1 MTVLIIAV
9 VTVAALTFWV
19 LRLRSVMMSAR
30 VEAADAVERRFNVL
44 EAVGDGIY
52 IVDDSLRITHVN
64 EEAERLLRATA
75 DALVG
80 HPLDE
85 IVDPLGSELVPDIRF
100 ARRTGTVVER
110 IHAFPTT
117 QTWVEVRVKP
127 AAIETLV
134 YLRDVSERTRAELRL
149 RENEQRLRLVTQN
162 VDAVLWTTDREA
174 RFTAVAGGALDDL
187 NLRSEQLL
195 DEPCGVL
202 LGENAVA
209 EAFAGR
215 PVRAETARGERWLRH
230 HVEPLRDVDGTVVG
244 AVGVSLDITELK
256 RVQQQLFDTAHRD
269 RLTGLPNRL
278 SLEQRLNETIAD
290 AARDDRRFALLF
302 VDLDRFKTINDTLGH
317 SIGDDV
323 LREVTGRLQET
334 LRSGDVIARP
344 GGDEFIIL
352 LPRIAHPAEV
362 DNVAVRLVRALAL
375 PVVVRGRELFV
386 SASVG
391 AALYPE
397 HGLDAESLTSHA
409 DTAMYRAKA
418 AGGNRHAIFDSSMQA
433 AVTERL
439 LLENDL
445 RHALYRDELRLLY
458 QPIVDVP
465 TRRVVGAEALVRWHH
480 RTRGVIPP
488 TSFIPIAEETGA
500 IVALDRWVL
509 REACATAARIRA
521 TLLPDFKVAVNLSP
535 RDLRE
540 TDLPDVVAAVL
551 AEYSLPAH
559 ALGVEVTEHVA
570 LDDSVLPVLRRLCA
584 LGVQVAVDDF
594 GIGYSSLSYLKRL
607 PITALK
613 IDRAFI
619 RDVAEDAYDQAIVG
633 SIVAI
638 AKALGLHVIAEG
650 IETDAQVEFVA
661 SLGCN
666 EAQGYRFGT
675 PLALE
680 ALEQI
685 VRPPQTERL
694 RLLERPA

>member
-1 MTVLIIAV
+1 VLALVIAAAAAIV
-9 VTVAALTFWV
+9 GLAAWALT
-19 LRLRSVMMSAR
+19 LRAAMTRAR
-30 VEAADAVERRFNVL
+30 IEASDAVERRFNVL

-52 IVDDSLRITHVN
+52 IVDERLRITHAN
-64 EEAERLLRATA
+64 EEAERLLRSTA

-80 HPLDE
+80 RGLDT

-110 IHAFPTT
+110 THAFPAT

-127 AAIETLV
+127 AATETLI

-162 VDAVLWTTDREA
+162 VDAILWTTDRDA
-174 RFTAVAGGALDDL
+174 RFTAIAGGALDDL
-187 NLRSEQLL
+187 NLRPEQLL
-195 DEPCGVL
+195 DERCGVL
-202 LGENAVA
+202 LA
-209 EAFAGR
+209 EHALDEVFEGN
-215 PVRAETARGERWLRH
+215 PLRAETARGDRWLRH
-230 HVEPLRDVDGTVVG
+230 HVEPLRDGDQSVIG
-244 AVGVSLDITELK
+244 AVGVSLDVTELK
-256 RVQQQLFDTAHRD
+256 RAQQQLFEMAHRD

-278 SLEQRLNETIAD
+278 SLEQRLAETIAD
-290 AARDDRRFALLF
+290 ASRDERRFALLF
-302 VDLDRFKTINDTLGH
+302 VDIDRFKTINDTLGH
-317 SIGDDV
+317 SMGDDV
-323 LREVTGRLQET
+323 LREVANRLQET
-334 LRSGDVIARP
+334 LRAGDVIARP

-352 LPRIAHPAEV
+352 LPKIAHPAEV
-362 DNVAVRLVRALAL
+362 DAVAQRLARALSL

-391 AALYPE
+391 AALFPD
-397 HGLDAESLTSHA
+397 HGRDAESLTSHA

-418 AGGNRHAIFDSSMQA
+418 GGTHYAVFDPSMESA
-433 AVTERL
+433 ATERL

-458 QPIVDVP
+458 QPIVDVA

-480 RTRGVIPP
+480 RTRGVVGP
-488 TSFIPIAEETGA
+488 TSFIQIAEETGS

-509 REACATAARIRA
+509 REACATAARIRS
-521 TLLPDFKVAVNLSP
+521 TLQPDFRIAVNLSP

-540 TDLPDVVAAVL
+540 PDLPDVVAGVL
-551 AEYSLPAH
+551 SEYGVPPR
-559 ALGVEVTEHVA
+559 ALALEVTESVA
-570 LDDSVLPVLRRLCA
+570 LDDSVLPALRRLCA

-619 RDVAEDAYDQAIVG
+619 RDVADDAYDQAIVR
-633 SIVAI
+633 SIVTV
-638 AKALGLHVIAEG
+638 AKALGLHVTAEG
-650 IETDAQVEFVA
+650 LETDAQVEFVA
-661 SLGCN
+661 SLGCD

-685 VRPPQTERL
+685 VGPQERL